1 MIRVVSRLLSSLFF
15 SENMLSFTR
24 RSKCFVDGKDTVPSE
39 QLRGGRP
46 TCAVSTPARVAIPE
60 SSARR
65 ERHLLSLAVE
75 FLCRW
80 HVAMPADMPYGN
92 EETEVAAFYAAIA
105 DLDADQRRRL
115 MLDAGAVLAS
125 ADAPQHLSPKDL
137 EEYDLIALRN
147 ECCSPLLHDWRCDT
161 VRKQYMKIKDR
172 QHVLVHYAHPCA
184 TAGRQLLPLS
194 DQEAREHLAKADEQK
209 ESATGSV
216 VHHDDLGG
224 ESKASAQQRNAL
236 LGELVGAV
244 RERRARKS
252 STAVAQQVEQ
262 QCSDRERDRKRR
274 DFEERKRVAQ
284 RRAAEVAQ
292 NSQAVDSMLNKVRR
306 NDDGSATSTK
316 LTAIEA
322 MRLRR
327 AQSSGTSGSL
337 SCDEGDEQESDDYET
352 AAPPPPPPMPAT
364 HDDARADSEL
374 DGAAAAQAESSCSS
388 DTFSS
393 EDDDALTR
401 RGAMP
406 TLVRLPRADQG
417 QRTWAEV
424 VRGSGK
430 HYEQHVLEQCMSAAK
445 SITKSTVEAEATA
458 ATSAAVEIQSG
469 KRVVTEDTNVE
480 DDSRV
485 SQEQEVIDDERQQ
498 HEQQS
503 LSQTTAVESGKS
515 LRKALRQTAVE
526 LMLPLCE
533 ATDNVA
539 LFDDLEC
546 PFVLQWAAP
555 RDNDASSPT
564 AHTRLHVF
572 RKQRVVTSSM
582 FGYMQ
587 SEKSRYQLIASIE
600 LLV

>member
-24 RSKCFVDGKDTVPSE
+24 RSKCFVDGKHTVPSE

-147 ECCSPLLHDWRCDT
+147 ECGSPLLHDWRCDT

-209 ESATGSV
+209 ESATGCV
-216 VHHDDLGG
+216 VHNDEFGG
-224 ESKASAQQRNAL
+224 DSKASAQQRNAL

-244 RERRARKS
+244 RERRSRKS

-284 RRAAEVAQ
+284 RRAAEAAQ
-292 NSQAVDSMLNKVRR
+292 NSRAVDSMLNKVRR
-306 NDDGSATSTK
+306 NNDGSATTTE

-337 SCDEGDEQESDDYET
+337 SCDEQESDDYEA
-352 AAPPPPPPMPAT
+352 AAPPPPPPMPAA
-364 HDDARADSEL
+364 HDEASADSEL

-393 EDDDALTR
+393 EDDDVLTR

-430 HYEQHVLEQCMSAAK
+430 HYEQHVLEQCMAAAT

-458 ATSAAVEIQSG
+458 AKSAAGEIQSAE
-469 KRVVTEDTNVE
+469 RVVAEDTHA
-480 DDSRV
+480 DDDGRV
-485 SQEQEVIDDERQQ
+485 SQEQDVVDDERQQ
-498 HEQQS
+498 HEQQDD
-503 LSQTTAVESGKS
+503 LPEAAAVESGKS

-555 RDNDASSPT
+555 RDNDGSSSA